1 MADALLIIVL
11 RQFWYRGLFFGMQA
25 LPKNWGHMLMIK
37 IGTTKGTGQTSRLNR
52 SDRSGQLVQNAKW
65 TLLLDSSRREDQDSY
80 VERLIWSPDE
90 RDVASGRS
98 APRADRSDRLTG
110 AVRPFLVCRIRVEVV
125 F

>member
-1 MADALLIIVL
+1 MADACLSSFLDNFGIEAC
-11 RQFWYRGLFFGMQA
+11 FFGIQA
-25 LPKNWGHMLMIK
+25 LPKNRGHMLMIK
-37 IGTTKGTGQTSRLNR
+37 IGTTKGTGQTSRLNW
-52 SDRSGQLVQNAKW
+52 SDRSGQLAQNAKW

-90 RDVASGRS
+90 GDMAFGRS

-110 AVRPFLVCRIRVEVV
+110 AVIPVLVCKIHVEVV

>member
-1 MADALLIIVL
+1 MT
-11 RQFWYRGLFFGMQA
+11 
-25 LPKNWGHMLMIK
+25 K
-37 IGTTKGTGQTSRLNR
+37 IGTARGTGQTSCPNW
-52 SDRSGQLVQNAKW
+52 SDWSGQLVQNAKW
-65 TLLLDSSRREDQDSY
+65 TLPLDSSRRVDQDSY

-110 AVRPFLVCRIRVEVV
+110 AVRPVLVCRIRVGVV

>member
-1 MADALLIIVL
+1 MCVL
-11 RQFWYRGLFFGMQA
+11 A
-25 LPKNWGHMLMIK
+25 TK
-37 IGTTKGTGQTSRLNR
+37 IGTTGGTGQTTSLNQ

-90 RDVASGRS
+90 GDMAFGRS

-110 AVRPFLVCRIRVEVV
+110 AVRPVLVCKIHVEVV

>member
-1 MADALLIIVL
+1 
-11 RQFWYRGLFFGMQA
+11 
-25 LPKNWGHMLMIK
+25 MLMTK
-37 IGTTKGTGQTSRLNR
+37 IDTAKEIGQTFCPNR

-90 RDVASGRS
+90 GDMAFGRS

-110 AVRPFLVCRIRVEVV
+110 AVIPVLVCKIHVEVV